1 MSQFNKDPN
10 FMSTSF
16 ILPRF
21 FLALIIFGS
30 LVFGGCSYIPWMD
43 NDDMDDLA
51 FEEDFPL
58 DDEQAFNDE
67 DDGFFDDDKNLKM
80 ILNWIQMKKICSM
93 MILLVSTKGPIKT
106 S

>member
-1 MSQFNKDPN
+1 MSQFNKDSN

-16 ILPRF
+16 FLPRF
-21 FLALIIFGS
+21 FLVLIIFGS

-58 DDEQAFNDE
+58 DDKQANNDE
-67 DDGFFDDDKNLKM
+67 DDGFFDDDKNLEDDFE
-80 ILNWIQMKKICSM
+80 LDTNEEGVPM